1 MNMNNI
7 RTITAK
13 AASEEDLCV
22 ALAYVQDA
30 LEVTHRLK
38 DKLER
43 MPIAIRAML
52 DDRGED
58 LNIGARAE
66 FMFLQSINYIEQLI
80 DCL

>member
-22 ALAYVQDA
+22 ALTHVQDA
-30 LEVTHRLK
+30 LEVTQKLK

-43 MPIAIRAML
+43 MPLAIRAML
-52 DDRGED
+52 DDKGED
-58 LNIGARAE
+58 LQIGARAE
-66 FMFLQSINYIEQLI
+66 FMFLQSMNYIEQLI
-80 DCL
+80 ECL

>member
-1 MNMNNI
+1 MNLHNI
-7 RTITAK
+7 RTITAT

-22 ALAYVQDA
+22 AIAYAQDA
-30 LEVTHRLK
+30 LDVTRKLK
-38 DKLER
+38 EKLER
-43 MPIAIRAML
+43 MPIAIRSML
-52 DDRGED
+52 EDRGED

>member
-1 MNMNNI
+1 MNLSNV
-7 RTITAK
+7 RTITAH

-30 LEVTHRLK
+30 LEVTQRLK